1 MGIDLNGSEY
11 NSPVVGI
18 FNNGQA
24 GKVNGVKVSVEKKG
38 IADSDN
44 APAYKVLF
52 TDEIGS
58 INMGLFYPTEQ
69 STDSQNKLLAGKC
82 ADLVKAVMGVDYVFP
97 QYNSYNEL
105 LDGCMTILSQNAEGK
120 LVNVFATYGT
130 KGAPKKFLG
139 VYKNFNFVEGA
150 DVKASALRQTINPN
164 KEQYDDLMERI
175 VEDQQPTQ
183 INESNV
189 SSEPVWG
196 ARS

>member
-1 MGIDLNGSEY
+1 MSIDLNGSEY

-18 FNNGQA
+18 FNNGVA
-24 GKVNGVKVSVEKKG
+24 GKVNRVKISVEKKG

-44 APAYKVLF
+44 APAYKILF

-58 INMGLFYPTEQ
+58 INMGLFYSTEQ
-69 STDSQNKLLAGKC
+69 NTDSQNKLLASKC
-82 ADLVKAVMGVDYVFP
+82 AELVKAVMGLDYVFP

-130 KGAPKKFLG
+130 KGNPKKFLG

-150 DVKASALRQTINPN
+150 DVKVSSLRQTINPN
-164 KEQYDDLMERI
+164 KDQYDDVMERI
-175 VEDQQPTQ
+175 VEDQQPVQ
-183 INESNV
+183 INESAAPTTPWSNIV
-189 SSEPVWG
+189 G
-196 ARS
+196 